1 MAALPSDSALR
12 GSFRRELGW
21 FSLLSMSLGTVIGS
35 GWLLL
40 PAAVAAKAGP
50 ASVVSWIFGGLVV
63 LVIALVYA
71 ELGAAWPAA
80 GAVALYPRLSHGAFT
95 GHLAGWAAF
104 ISYAIIPPAEAVA
117 VTRYA
122 GSFIPS
128 LVTAHQDLTALGLAA
143 ATGILAAIGLL
154 NYAGVRY
161 LGIFQNWVTSLKYIP
176 IILFVVG
183 AGLFAFHRRNFAE
196 FGGFAPSGA
205 PGIMLGTA
213 GTVFAYLGFRQAL
226 DFGAEARCP
235 GRDLPLAVILT
246 VLIAIATYALIATVF
261 VGAIDWAGLA
271 RQGIEAGDWAS
282 LVRLPA
288 PIYDIAVAAGL
299 GIIAWL
305 VFVDGVVSP
314 NGPNATNC
322 GSVPRVAYTM
332 AENGTMPR
340 LFLRLDPRFGTPG
353 WGLVACFFL
362 ETFFLFLTTGG
373 YSTLVS
379 AINVAFLVGYAIG
392 PVSLGVLRRTASEQ
406 ARPFRLPF
414 AHLWSPVAFVLAS
427 LLLYWSQWP
436 ATGATLG
443 VLLVG
448 ALVYFAYLR
457 SGRTA
462 AASMRF
468 GAWLVTYLLAMAL
481 LSFLGDRHFG
491 GIGFLAGGWDIVSV
505 ILVSLALYAW
515 GIRQGVAFAAWEPRD
530 RSQDN
535 NAAGATNGGGTTI
548 PHHESAPSQRGI
560 IS

>member
-1 MAALPSDSALR
+1 MPALR
-12 GSFRRELGW
+12 SERAPRSGGARRGAFRQELGW

-35 GWLLL
+35 GWLIL

-63 LVIALVYA
+63 LVVALVYA

-122 GSFIPS
+122 GTFIPS
-128 LVTAHQDLTALGLAA
+128 LVTPHQDLSGVGLAI
-143 ATGILAAIGLL
+143 ATSILAAIGLL

-161 LGIFQNWVTSLKYIP
+161 LGIFQNWVTSLKYVP
-176 IILFVVG
+176 IVLFVVG
-183 AGLFAFHRRNFAE
+183 AGLFAFHRGNFTA
-196 FGGFAPSGA
+196 FGGFAPTGA
-205 PGIMLGTA
+205 SGIMLGTA

-226 DFGAEARCP
+226 DFGAEARRP
-235 GRDLPLAVILT
+235 GRDLPLAIILT
-246 VLIAIATYALIATVF
+246 VLIAIATYALIAIVF
-261 VGAIDWAGLA
+261 VGAIDWAALA
-271 RQGIEAGDWAS
+271 RHGGVAAGDWAS
-282 LVRLPA
+282 LARLPA
-288 PIYDIAVAAGL
+288 PIYDVAVAAGL

-305 VFVDGVVSP
+305 LFADGILSP

-332 AENGTMPR
+332 AESGTMPR
-340 LFLRLDPRFGTPG
+340 LFLHLDPRFGTPG
-353 WGLVACFFL
+353 WGLLACFLL
-362 ETFFLFLTTGG
+362 ETLFLLVSAGG
-373 YSTLVS
+373 YTTLVS

-406 ARPFRLPF
+406 PRPFRLPF
-414 AHLWSPVAFVLAS
+414 AEFWSPVAFVLAS

-448 ALVYFAYLR
+448 AFVYFVYLR
-457 SGRTA
+457 SGRITV
-462 AASMRF
+462 ASMRF
-468 GAWLVTYLLAMAL
+468 GAWLVTYLVGMAA
-481 LSFLGDRHFG
+481 LSFLGGRNFG
-491 GIGFLAGGWDIVSV
+491 GLNVLAKGWDIAAV
-505 ILVSLALYAW
+505 IIVSLAIYGW
-515 GIRQGVAFAAWEPRD
+515 GIRQGIACAACEPTGAVDDAFPRG
-530 RSQDN
+530 R
-535 NAAGATNGGGTTI
+535 A
-548 PHHESAPSQRGI
+548 
-560 IS
+560 

>member
-1 MAALPSDSALR
+1 MPALPSDTALR
-12 GSFRRELGW
+12 SDVARSGSFRQELGW

-35 GWLLL
+35 GWLIL
-40 PAAVAAKAGP
+40 PAVVAAKAGP

-63 LVIALVYA
+63 LIVALVYA

-122 GSFIPS
+122 GTFIPS
-128 LVTAHQDLTALGLAA
+128 LVTAHQDLSDVGLAI

-154 NYAGVRY
+154 NYVGVRY
-161 LGIFQNWVTSLKYIP
+161 LGIFQNWVTSLKYVP

-183 AGLFAFHRRNFAE
+183 AGLFAFHRENFTA
-196 FGGFAPSGA
+196 FGGFAPTGA
-205 PGIMLGTA
+205 SGIMLGTA

-226 DFGAEARCP
+226 DFGAEARRP

-246 VLIAIATYALIATVF
+246 VLIAIATYAFIAVVF
-261 VGAIDWAGLA
+261 VGAIDWAALA
-271 RQGIEAGDWAS
+271 RHGVTAGDWAS
-282 LVRLPA
+282 LARLPA
-288 PIYDIAVAAGL
+288 PIYDIALAAGL
-299 GIIAWL
+299 GVIAWL
-305 VFVDGVVSP
+305 LFADGILSP

-332 AENGTMPR
+332 AESGTMPR
-340 LFLRLDPRFGTPG
+340 LFLKLDPRFGTPG
-353 WGLVACFFL
+353 WGLLACFFL
-362 ETFFLFLTTGG
+362 ETLFLFVSAGG
-373 YSTLVS
+373 YTTLVS

-406 ARPFRLPF
+406 PRPFRLPF
-414 AHLWSPVAFVLAS
+414 AGFWSPFAFVLAS

-448 ALVYFAYLR
+448 ALVYFVYLR
-457 SGRTA
+457 SGRTT

-468 GAWLVTYLLAMAL
+468 GAWLVTYLFGMAA
-481 LSFLGDRHFG
+481 LSFLGDSHFG
-491 GIGFLAGGWDIVSV
+491 GIDLLANGWDIAAV
-505 ILVSLALYAW
+505 IIVSLAIYGW
-515 GIRQGVAFAAWEPRD
+515 GVRQGVACAAWVPT
-530 RSQDN
+530 
-535 NAAGATNGGGTTI
+535 GAVDKAV
-548 PHHESAPSQRGI
+548 P
-560 IS
+560 